1 MQKTSQSCNVYPE
14 SPFPRSKPGQLS
26 GTGLSLSVELG
37 KAFRQEKTR
46 YECKHKDFYKGRV
59 GPPRRTGEKEKAAL
73 GTGDI
78 NGWSITW
85 DKTKEEGALLLV
97 TVSQAATT

>member
-1 MQKTSQSCNVYPE
+1 MQCLSRATFSSLKARPAKWD
-14 SPFPRSKPGQLS
+14 RS
-26 GTGLSLSVELG
+26 LSLSVELG